1 MIVLLILMLLLL
13 APALWA
19 YIYIWRGLNRR
30 VIAAVKV
37 VDPIITL
44 GPYAMG
50 AWAALSACVAVN
62 IWCEGPA
69 RLIGNIITLTIAVG
83 CALWAGFWLLMH
95 CLGGQTPGKRPT
107 WWREAVA
114 AKFAWRNLESMPAY
128 LGARTSILPVAN
140 PRIVKPY
147 SGSWTRPIGATMEG
161 YLPDG
166 SHTEGFDEHGRK
178 MPRIYPVGPEPTAFE
193 VARWGKTVSSD
204 LLLHTFLPTAPFER
218 LRMAG
223 TITGPFTFAGAVPHG
238 AVTKWPR
245 RSGANRAFG
254 NYARLGEITQRRVE
268 LLVDY
273 RLVAALQTT
282 RESYERRHSWVLAF
296 TDITADDLTFDTSD
310 DGKLQIV
317 FGQVGEDYPTPWVF
331 TATVNDTPRLRRK
344 IMHAMRERKIL
355 KQTSAELMDWHFRPK
370 LSEFPHGPIQNEL
383 PEEFYFKS
391 NRLIVSHRET
401 SAKGEG
407 EAH

>member
-1 MIVLLILMLLLL
+1 VK
-13 APALWA
+13 
-19 YIYIWRGLNRR
+19 RR
-30 VIAAVKV
+30 SHPRV
-37 VDPIITL
+37 VT
-44 GPYAMG
+44 
-50 AWAALSACVAVN
+50 
-62 IWCEGPA
+62 
-69 RLIGNIITLTIAVG
+69 
-83 CALWAGFWLLMH
+83 
-95 CLGGQTPGKRPT
+95 
-107 WWREAVA
+107 
-114 AKFAWRNLESMPAY
+114 
-128 LGARTSILPVAN
+128 
-140 PRIVKPY
+140 PY

-193 VARWGKTVSSD
+193 VARWGKSVSSD

-344 IMHAMRERKIL
+344 IMRAMRERKIL